1 MVSVIIPTRDSAADL
16 ERLFTA
22 LAPAAVEGLVR
33 EVLAADAG
41 STDSTKVLCED
52 VGAEVVEGS
61 VVMAA
66 FRARHDW
73 LLFLDPSFRPRAGWE
88 EALQKHLGRGGGA
101 AVLTPEG
108 QGWLARLSGSGA
120 GVLIHK
126 DQLERCGDGDD
137 IAAIRKRF
145 AAGAARL

>member
-33 EVLAADAG
+33 EVLAADGG
-41 STDSTKVLCED
+41 SSDATKALCED
-52 VGAEVVEGS
+52 VGAEVVDGP

-66 FRARHDW
+66 FRARHDR
-73 LLFLDPSFRPRAGWE
+73 LLFLDPAFRPRAGWE
-88 EALQKHLGRGGGA
+88 EALQRHLAQNGA
-101 AVLTPEG
+101 AALLASEG
-108 QGWLARLSGSGA
+108 QGWLARLSASGS
-120 GVLIHK
+120 GVLISR
-126 DQLERCGDGDD
+126 DQLERCKDGDD

-145 AAGAARL
+145 GPGAARL

>member
-41 STDSTKVLCED
+41 SKDATRALCED
-52 VGAEVVEGS
+52 VGAEVVEGPI
-61 VVMAA
+61 VMAG

-88 EALQKHLGRGGGA
+88 EGLQKHLGRGGGA
-101 AVLTPEG
+101 ALLAPEG
-108 QGWLARLSGSGA
+108 QGWLARLAGRDV

-126 DQLERCGDGDD
+126 DQLERCGDGDS
-137 IAAIRKRF
+137 IAELRKRF
-145 AAGAARL
+145 APGSARL